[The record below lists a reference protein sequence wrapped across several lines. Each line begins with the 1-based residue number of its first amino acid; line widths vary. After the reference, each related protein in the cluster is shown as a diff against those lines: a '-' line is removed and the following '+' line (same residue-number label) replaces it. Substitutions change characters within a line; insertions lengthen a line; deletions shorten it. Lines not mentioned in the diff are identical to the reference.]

1 MQYKDMEVWKQSME
15 LCFKVYSMTDN
26 FPKNEIFGLTSQMR
40 RCAISIP
47 SNIAEGSNRYSDK
60 ETLRFIYIAQGSLAE
75 LETQILISQRMGYI
89 NDLNEINEQVSKI
102 SALLTG
108 LRKYFEKK
116 DI

>member
-1 MQYKDMEVWKQSME
+1 MQCKDMEVWKQSME

-75 LETQILISQRMGYI
+75 LETQILISQRLGYI

>member
-15 LCFKVYSMTDN
+15 LCFKIYSMTDN

-75 LETQILISQRMGYI
+75 LETQILISQRLGYI